1 MLVYVYKPLQ
11 KVSVNQQKT
20 SIQFQ
25 LQFYLNAQ
33 ECDAS
38 GDAHSICCPAKN
50 GNYLTI
56 GYTLH
61 WVLKLYS
68 LALSLERLKPTRS

>member
-1 MLVYVYKPLQ
+1 MLVYVYKTMQ
-11 KVSVNQQKT
+11 KVSVNIGKI

-25 LQFYLNAQ
+25 LQCYLNAQ

-50 GNYLTI
+50 ANFLTL
-56 GYTLH
+56 GYTLN

>member
-1 MLVYVYKPLQ
+1 MGKR
-11 KVSVNQQKT
+11 
-20 SIQFQ
+20 SIHFQ

-50 GNYLTI
+50 GNFLTI

-68 LALSLERLKPTRS
+68 LALPLEWLNPTRS